1 MGEVDW
7 RAGIGYQ
14 EGERG
19 RTGIGPATHQHGHC
33 LQAGLSEQSTKH
45 RHLDPAIRCLV
56 HVATG
61 SLVDPTEVDEDGSNK
76 QETNEMG
83 EDLVGCVLE
92 RG

>member
-1 MGEVDW
+1 MGEADW
-7 RAGIGYQ
+7 SLGMGYE

-19 RTGIGPATHQHGHC
+19 RTGIEPAAHQPGRR
-33 LQAGLSEQSTKH
+33 LQARLSELRIKH
-45 RHLDPAIRCLV
+45 RHPDPAIRCLV

>member
-1 MGEVDW
+1 M
-7 RAGIGYQ
+7 GYQ

-19 RTGIGPATHQHGHC
+19 RTGIGPATHQYGHH